1 MQDMKMP
8 LKTLRNKQ
16 HAMHAEA
23 MMFKIIRR
31 RFEHKQTNWFFN
43 RTFVLEILGV
53 HISVHK

>member
-31 RFEHKQTNWFFN
+31 RFEHKQTN
-43 RTFVLEILGV
+43 
-53 HISVHK
+53 